1 MEDEKRGKEPVS
13 RENNEVKNK
22 VGRPSKAELLGR
34 ERSMSTSSTK
44 TMEEYLK
51 RNREDEKSD
60 IAEGGADPDEIHK
73 RGKRD
78 ERTPEKKDKSTEML
92 ERLIEEIKGMR
103 KEQRE
108 LRGENKKEREETRQ
122 ELRRMREE
130 IRERENKW
138 GRERDQLKEEIKKS
152 KEKNRVD
159 GCE

>member
-34 ERSMSTSSTK
+34 ERSMSSATSSTK

-60 IAEGGADPDEIHK
+60 IAEEGADPDEIHK
-73 RGKRD
+73 KGKRD

-108 LRGENKKEREETRQ
+108 LRGENKKERERN
-122 ELRRMREE
+122 L
-130 IRERENKW
+130 
-138 GRERDQLKEEIKKS
+138 DKS
-152 KEKNRVD
+152 
-159 GCE
+159 CEG